1 MMAAIVGVASRH
13 GLTIKVYCRKQPN
26 KSKLALHKLLPHFYN
41 HLKQLYISNK
51 TECFS
56 YEGGC
61 GIHVRT
67 LIETFKTRAGL
78 GYR

>member
-1 MMAAIVGVASRH
+1 MAAILGVASRR
-13 GLTIKVYCRKQPN
+13 GLTIEAYRRKQPN
-26 KSKLALHKLLPHFYN
+26 KSKLALHKPLPQFYD

-61 GIHVRT
+61 GIYVHT